1 MAHTKSGGSTKLGRD
16 SESKRLGIKVNDNE
30 AVKVG
35 EIIVRQRGSR
45 YFPGQNVAQGGDDT
59 LYAMKSGTVKF
70 VSSKNH
76 LLKLIILLLIFIN
89 LLFNLIIALELKTFT
104 KTINNFL

>member
-35 EIIVRQRGSR
+35 EIIVRQRGSQ
-45 YFPGQNVAQGGDDT
+45 YLPGQNVAQGGDDT
-59 LYAMKSGTVKF
+59 LYAMKSGIVKF
-70 VSSKNH
+70 VSSK
-76 LLKLIILLLIFIN
+76 
-89 LLFNLIIALELKTFT
+89 KTRFDGSKRYT
-104 KTINNFL
+104 KVVKVEARLQS